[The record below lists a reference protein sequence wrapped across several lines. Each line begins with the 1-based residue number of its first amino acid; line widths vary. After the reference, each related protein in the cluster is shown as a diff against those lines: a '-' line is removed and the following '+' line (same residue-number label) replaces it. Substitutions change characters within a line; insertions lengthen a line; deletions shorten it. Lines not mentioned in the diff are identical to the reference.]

1 MCVLLGAKYRPQRVC
16 RFWESRY
23 DGGIK
28 HRFERRCSAGLEWT
42 LKYSTADI
50 TSATMAVGSAAT
62 AAGKQMS
69 CTSSAGSST
78 CLLWGINSTTISS
91 GVVATVALTL
101 SPTTQNTSS
110 SIQLVNG
117 VAAGSNGTAMTTSTA
132 GSTLSIVTA
141 GTSGPVDLSP
151 AFNRIGIVRDGT
163 TFTGGLDGAGNAY
176 SANLLG
182 STVNAEGTSFAL
194 GSPNVNNV
202 VTNTTVTLP
211 AGQFASLAM
220 LATAVNGNQPS
231 QTFTLTYTDGT
242 TSNFVQS
249 LSDWH
254 TPQNYASESEASSMA
269 YLDWSTGLQQVRTT
283 NLYGYLFALNS
294 AKIVKSIKLP
304 ANSNVVVL
312 AMTLT
317 TAPPSPDFSLVA
329 TPVWQAVAAGTGTS
343 YTAVVAKLNGFSG
356 TVALSASGL
365 PAGAAVTFSP
375 TSLSGSGSSTVSVS
389 TLSTTPTRYVHGDDF
404 RRVRQFAAFRQHHA
418 HRQSDKS
425 PGKSLFGVQPAWNC
439 CGWHYLHGWVRQWR
453 GRVLSQAAGIGVD
466 REWYVV
472 HFRPRECAGCCQQH
486 NRGSDDGSILH
497 VGDVRRGGERQS
509 ALPKLSL

>member
-1 MCVLLGAKYRPQRVC
+1 MPLHQSCLYKLQSIRLHFLLCLYAVTRPQKLSDLPKKSRVRLSYSLWPPALHSSPWTRVSSLLHAC
-16 RFWESRY
+16 GSIRSAAVRTLALVSVACAC
-23 DGGIK
+23 
-28 HRFERRCSAGLEWT
+28 CSAQTTALSVSAGSGSPGTTVGLSIALNGAAPAGLEWT

-50 TSATMAVGSAAT
+50 TSATMAIGSAGK

-91 GVVATVALTL
+91 GVVATVALTM

-141 GTSGPVDLSP
+141 GTSGPVDLSA
-151 AFNRIGIVRDGT
+151 AFNVIGIVGDDT

-182 STVNAEGTSFAL
+182 STVNAEGTSFTL

-254 TPQNYASESEASSMA
+254 TPQNYASESEAASMS
-269 YLDWSTGLQQVRTT
+269 YVDLSTGLEQIRTT

-294 AKIVKSIKLP
+294 TKRVKSIKLP

-317 TAPPSPDFSLVA
+317 TAPPSPDFSLAV
-329 TPVWQAVAAGTGTS
+329 TPVLQTIAAGTGTS
-343 YTAVVAKLNGFSG
+343 YTAVVAKLSGFSG

-365 PAGAAVTFSP
+365 PT
-375 TSLSGSGSSTVSVS
+375 
-389 TLSTTPTRYVHGDDF
+389 
-404 RRVRQFAAFRQHHA
+404 
-418 HRQSDKS
+418 
-425 PGKSLFGVQPAWNC
+425 
-439 CGWHYLHGWVRQWR
+439 
-453 GRVLSQAAGIGVD
+453 
-466 REWYVV
+466 
-472 HFRPRECAGCCQQH
+472 
-486 NRGSDDGSILH
+486 
-497 VGDVRRGGERQS
+497 
-509 ALPKLSL
+509 